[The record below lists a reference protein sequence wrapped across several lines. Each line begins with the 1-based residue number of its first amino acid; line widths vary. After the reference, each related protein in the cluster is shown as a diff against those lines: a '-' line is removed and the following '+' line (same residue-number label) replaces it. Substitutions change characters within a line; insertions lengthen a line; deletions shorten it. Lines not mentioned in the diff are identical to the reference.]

1 MSWKQDF
8 PWNPKS
14 FMIQFNTHILK
25 NHLLM
30 TISQLTFT
38 EENIALNIFYICLKE
53 TGILLFTYTAN

>member
-1 MSWKQDF
+1 
-8 PWNPKS
+8 
-14 FMIQFNTHILK
+14 
-25 NHLLM
+25 M